1 MRFRASS
8 RFSLHTLYTQRRP
21 WHPLGFAGLVAA
33 LVVSLGPSEGLRA
46 DDPLLKQLFDRQ
58 AAAAVEQAK
67 SPHKAPTAPEGS
79 HILVLADGR
88 VIDGAIR
95 GDLHGYRVETPESSM
110 FFSFDQVQL
119 VARDRHEAYEK
130 MCGTEP
136 TTTPV
141 RRDIRLGRWCLE
153 NRLPGEAAFH
163 LRKVLEFDPTNQ
175 EAKALLTRLEAAHTA
190 PGGFV
195 KVSGVTE
202 HAAPDAKVV
211 ESLSRLSP
219 ARVKE
224 FVIGV
229 QPILLAR
236 CGSLR
241 CHGGPTNTSF
251 HLDRVHLAAGGNRQI
266 TGRNLDAVLQLVD
279 PQYARRSLLLAKA
292 AEAHGGAAHPPL
304 AGGAQDVQKARLVA
318 WLSSVGPELTRM
330 NRDDAARRSV
340 EKIAQAGRPE
350 THRDPLVVPASAT
363 FPTSNTVPASNSGPA
378 LNNVPPNASGIDAS
392 MIQPTA
398 SLPRAATANSGSGN
412 SSNDLGPLT
421 DPFDPAQFNRG
432 K

>member
-1 MRFRASS
+1 MRFRAFP
-8 RFSLHTLYTQRRP
+8 RFCLHTLYTQRRP
-21 WHPLGFAGLVAA
+21 WHPLGFAGSIAA
-33 LVVSLGPSEGLRA
+33 LVAFLGPFASLRA

-130 MCGTEP
+130 MCATEP

-163 LRKVLEFDPTNQ
+163 LRKVLEFDPANQ
-175 EAKALLTRLEAAHTA
+175 EAKALLTRLQAAQTI

-195 KVSGVTE
+195 QVRGVTE
-202 HAAPDAKVV
+202 HVAPDAKVV
-211 ESLSRLSP
+211 ESLARLSP

-292 AEAHGGAAHPPL
+292 AEAHGGALHAPL
-304 AGGAQDVQKARLVA
+304 AGGASDVQKARLVA
-318 WLSSVGPELTRM
+318 WLTGVGPELTRM

-350 THRDPLVVPASAT
+350 SHRDPLVIPA
-363 FPTSNTVPASNSGPA
+363 SNTVSA
-378 LNNVPPNASGIDAS
+378 LNNVPPNASGVDPS
-392 MIQPTA
+392 MIQPAA
-398 SLPRAATANSGSGN
+398 SLPRAAAASSGSKPANAGSGN

>member
-1 MRFRASS
+1 MRFRASLN
-8 RFSLHTLYTQRRP
+8 FYTQRRA
-21 WHPLGFAGLVAA
+21 WHPLGFACLVAF
-33 LVVSLGPSEGLRA
+33 LGPTASVRA

-95 GDLHGYRVETPESSM
+95 GDLHGYRVETPEASM
-110 FFSFDQVQL
+110 FFTFDQVQL
-119 VARDRHEAYEK
+119 VARDRHEAYDK
-130 MCGTEP
+130 MCATEP
-136 TTTPV
+136 TTTPM

-163 LRKVLEFDPTNQ
+163 LRKVLEFDPSNQ
-175 EAKALLTRLEAAHTA
+175 EAKALLTRLQAAQTT

-195 KVSGVTE
+195 KVGGMTE
-202 HAAPDAKVV
+202 HVAPDAKVI
-211 ESLSRLSP
+211 ESLARLSP
-219 ARVKE
+219 DRVKE

-236 CGSLR
+236 CGSVR
-241 CHGGPTNTSF
+241 CHGGPTKTSF

-304 AGGAQDVQKARLVA
+304 AGGASDVQKARLVA
-318 WLSSVGPELTRM
+318 WLSSVAPELNRM
-330 NRDDAARRSV
+330 NREDAARRSV

-350 THRDPLVVPASAT
+350 THRDPLVVPASAN
-363 FPTSNTVPASNSGPA
+363 FPVWNSFPASNTVPASNAG
-378 LNNVPPNASGIDAS
+378 VDAS

-398 SLPRAATANSGSGN
+398 SLPRAGTASSGSKPSANSGNPAN